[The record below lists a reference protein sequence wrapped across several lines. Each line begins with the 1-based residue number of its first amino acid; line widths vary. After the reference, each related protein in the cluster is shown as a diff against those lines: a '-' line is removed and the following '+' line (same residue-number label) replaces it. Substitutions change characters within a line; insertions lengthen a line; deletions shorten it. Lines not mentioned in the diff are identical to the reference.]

1 MFKQTTMGNDKKTNT
16 LNLGDIQ
23 DSFLDDVQ
31 IVNNDE
37 MSKLWGG
44 RKRMTKFNPCGS
56 ILPQ

>member
-1 MFKQTTMGNDKKTNT
+1 MGNDKKLNT
-16 LNLGDIQ
+16 LNLGNIQ

-44 RKRMTKFNPCGS
+44 RKRMNKFNPCGS